1 MRNLSETTL
10 ILTSVLLGAAGQIAF
25 KLGASNP
32 ALAGQLNVGNWQGFF
47 LRAALSPGILLGL
60 TLYGLSTLLWL
71 MMLARS
77 ELSYAYPFISIGF
90 VVTLLYGWLALG
102 EAISLTRVV
111 GVALIIAGVVA
122 VSRS

>member
-1 MRNLSETTL
+1 VRSLNETTL
-10 ILTSVLLGAAGQIAF
+10 ILTCVLLGAAGQIAF
-25 KLGASNP
+25 KVGASSP
-32 ALAGQLNVGNWQGFF
+32 ALAGVLSGGNWQGFF

-60 TLYGLSTLLWL
+60 VLYAASTLLWL
-71 MMLARS
+71 LILARA

-102 EAISLTRVV
+102 EAVSMTRLA
-111 GVALIIAGVVA
+111 GVILIIAGVFA